1 MNRNPHRIER
11 LQHLFQTELSKIIKK
26 GLKDPRIKMLSIT
39 RVIISKDLSFARVY
53 FSTFQES
60 LADESLKGLQSAS
73 GFIHRILMK
82 RLILKHIPELK
93 FYIDPSIKYAR
104 YMEDR
109 LKEIEKGSEN
119 DT

>member
-1 MNRNPHRIER
+1 MER
-11 LQHLFQTELSKIIKK
+11 LQHLFQTEISKIIDR

-53 FSTFQES
+53 FSTLHES
-60 LADESLKGLQSAS
+60 TAEESLKGLESAS
-73 GFIHRILMK
+73 GFIHRVLMK

-93 FYIDPSIKYAR
+93 FHIDPSIKYAR

-109 LKEIEKGSEN
+109 MKEIEKGSVN
-119 DT
+119 D